1 MAPNP
6 IDYYSRDWYESSR
19 DLAWNSAEVMFG
31 VLRKVLKVSSLVD
44 VGFGSGGWLRCAALY
59 GADPVVGID
68 GPWNQNEFPELGVHL
83 RYLDLSVGGWSDKFR
98 SEFEKVDLAVCLEV
112 AEHLPERAAAALVQ
126 DLTKVSDAVCF
137 GAAIVGQGGTLHL
150 NERPQSFWAELF
162 NEQSF
167 VAFDIFRSDLWN
179 DEEVAP
185 YYVQNTLL
193 YVRRESD
200 LERYLKQR
208 AFLSSDGGLLLDIVH
223 PAILAQKVAALGQ
236 QSIRFRLKSLVLN
249 LRYFVKEERSSP

>member
-1 MAPNP
+1 M
-6 IDYYSRDWYESSR
+6 
-19 DLAWNSAEVMFG
+19 L
-31 VLRKVLKVSSLVD
+31 
-44 VGFGSGGWLRCAALY
+44 GGCRTSTRAGRC
-59 GADPVVGID
+59 
-68 GPWNQNEFPELGVHL
+68 
-83 RYLDLSVGGWSDKFR
+83 
-98 SEFEKVDLAVCLEV
+98 
-112 AEHLPERAAAALVQ
+112 ALVQ

-137 GAAIVGQGGTLHL
+137 GAAIVGQDGTLHL

-193 YVRRESD
+193 YVRRKSG

-208 AFLSSDGGLLLDIVH
+208 ALLSSEGGLLLDIVH
-223 PAILAQKVAALGQ
+223 PAIFAQKVAALQ
-236 QSIRFRLKSLVLN
+236 QARLLIRFKQAAEKLGAFLLKAGSEKHV
-249 LRYFVKEERSSP
+249 RRPRSRARGN